1 MNIENRLINYKN
13 YNVFEDE
20 FKQIE
25 CNFST
30 LIVRDKLGYYER
42 IISLLC
48 ELGKSCNIAN
58 ALFISPTHGG
68 YIPLECSPH
77 FKYLFLYDC
86 KNNIQNINYNKTQH
100 KVNNFCMV
108 NDLNH
113 INNIHRNN
121 MLLFIGDYVN
131 NYDDF
136 IELYNPIIVSKI
148 NKKYNNYVIYHLTN
162 TELFVLI
169 PARFNESFLKGF
181 HVFIQDKSYELA
193 YDNLINICIM
203 VKNGGD
209 QFEEMLTKNLP
220 FMDYWTI
227 LDTGSTDNTIDIIN
241 KVLVNKKKGAL
252 YREPF
257 INFGASRN
265 RCLELAGTQCKY
277 NIMLDDTYILGGH
290 LREFLDYVRGDQFT
304 DSFSLYINQNDIEY
318 ASNRIFKSAKNLQ
331 YLYTIHEVIQDYDNV
346 NVIIP
351 NTQAHIYD
359 VPSPD
364 MNTRT
369 FNRKESDLVLLFDE
383 IKKNPDD
390 PRAYYYVAQTYNL
403 LQNHEKAYEYYL
415 ARGNHAKEGFIQ
427 EKVDALFEAGRI
439 ANFSLNRPW
448 EECEALYK
456 RAYELDTSRPESLY
470 FLGVHYYLEGNIGR
484 AYEYLL
490 KGFENGYPI
499 HRQYC
504 LKPTL
509 CYTYLPKILA
519 FCCYQKESYEIGE
532 KACKLFMDK
541 NKPDAEQYEL
551 VADWHN
557 IFAFL
562 NKSRKNIANIT
573 KVNYSENPLCV
584 FVAPGGFN
592 KWTGRDI
599 LSNGMGGSETYVVEM
614 ARYIQKQGYF
624 KVVVFCDCHCPDVY
638 EGVLYRPLEEY
649 FEFVN
654 QNYIHTCFV
663 SRYSEYLPVV
673 LKGQTTNVYLLVHDL
688 RLTGLIVPKDPKLKK
703 VFCLS
708 DWHVEYFT
716 NMYPDLKDITISFG
730 YGMDFT
736 YFNNTNNNTNKNV
749 EPVKQPYKFIYS
761 SLANRGLLQLLIM
774 WSKIHSIQPLA
785 SLHIYCDINSNYM
798 MKNYPELMQNIREL
812 IDKLVNANVFYY
824 GWSSKKELMEAW
836 KTSDVWF
843 YPCTYAETFC
853 LTGYEAAASKT
864 LVVTNDLAALQT
876 TVGDR
881 GVIIK
886 GLPENVEWFDNAINK
901 IFEILANPAK
911 KRELIE
917 KNYQWVCKYS
927 WEQRANEM
935 VQTYLLPGSSVKPTT
950 TTLDELEYGGMYN
963 WTNDIP
969 QGSRLVF
976 ESMIQYFNYTHNKTG
991 GPTKVLEIGTYAG
1004 TSLINIVKMIPN
1016 SSGVAV
1022 DLWQNYEESGSITE
1036 KIEENQIMKTFIS
1049 NVNKLGLQ
1057 ERVSYIRQDSTA
1069 ALIQMLKMGDTYDF
1083 IYVDASHTLCDC
1095 YGDLLLAWNVLNK
1108 GGVLGIDD
1116 YLWKTN
1122 DTLGSPF
1129 EAVNHFLKKYE
1140 GEMVVLSKEYRVFV
1154 EKK

>member
-1 MNIENRLINYKN
+1 MNIENRVINYKN
-13 YNVFEDE
+13 YNVFENE

-48 ELGKSCNIAN
+48 ELGKSCSTEN

-86 KNNIQNINYNKTQH
+86 KNNIQNINYNKSHH
-100 KVNNFCMV
+100 KVNNFCIV
-108 NDLNH
+108 NDLNN
-113 INNIHRNN
+113 INNIHRTN
-121 MLLFIGDYVN
+121 MLLFMEDFVN
-131 NYDDF
+131 DYDDF
-136 IELYNPIIVSKI
+136 IELYKPIIVGKI
-148 NKKYNNYVIYHLTN
+148 NKKYSNYFIYHLTN

-169 PARFNESFLKGF
+169 PMRLHYSFLKDF
-181 HVFIQDKSYELA
+181 HTFIPEKSYELA

-209 QFEEMLTKNLP
+209 KFEEMLTKNLP
-220 FMDYWTI
+220 FVDYWTI

-252 YREPF
+252 YQEPF

-265 RCLELAGTQCKY
+265 RCLELAGTQCKF

-318 ASNRIFKSAKNLQ
+318 ASNRIFKSAKKLQ

-364 MNTRT
+364 MTTRT
-369 FNRKESDLVLLFDE
+369 FNRKESDLVLLFEE
-383 IKKNPDD
+383 IRKNPDD
-390 PRAYYYVAQTYNL
+390 PRAYYYVGQTYNL
-403 LQNHEKAYEYYL
+403 LQKHEKAYEYYL

-448 EECEALYK
+448 EECEKLYK

-470 FLGVHYYLEGNIGR
+470 FLGVHYYLEGNIDS

-532 KACKLFMDK
+532 KACELFLEK
-541 NKPDAEQYEL
+541 NKPDAEQYDL
-551 VADWHN
+551 VVDWHK
-557 IFAFL
+557 IFVFL
-562 NKSRKNIANIT
+562 NKSRKNIGNML
-573 KVNYSENPLCV
+573 KSNYSENPLCV
-584 FVAPGGFN
+584 FVTPGGFT

-624 KVVVFCDCHCPDVY
+624 KVVVFCDCHTSDIY
-638 EGVLYRPLEEY
+638 EGVAYRPLEEY

-663 SRYSEYLPVV
+663 SRYSEYLPVA
-673 LKGQTTNVYLLVHDL
+673 LKGQTMNVYLLVHDL
-688 RLTGLIVPKDPKLKK
+688 RLTGLIVPMDQKLKK
-703 VFCLS
+703 IFCLS

-716 NMYPDLKDITISFG
+716 NMYPDLKDITVSFG
-730 YGMDFT
+730 YGMDLTHFV
-736 YFNNTNNNTNKNV
+736 NTNV

-774 WSKIHSIQPLA
+774 WSKIHCIQPLA

-798 MKNYPELMQNIREL
+798 MTNYPELMQNIRNL
-812 IDKLVNANVFYY
+812 IDKLGNANVFYY
-824 GWSSKKELMEAW
+824 GWSSKKVLMDAW
-836 KTSDVWF
+836 KTTDVWF

-886 GLPENVEWFDNAINK
+886 GLPDSVEWFDTAIDK
-901 IFEILANPAK
+901 LFEILANPAK

-917 KNYQWVCKYS
+917 KNYAWVCKYS

-935 VQTYLLPGSSVKPTT
+935 LQTYLLPGSSVKASDETT
-950 TTLDELEYGGMYN
+950 KLGDGLAYDGMYN
-963 WTNDIP
+963 WTNDVP
-969 QGSRLVF
+969 EGSRF
-976 ESMIQYFNYTHNKTG
+976 ESIIQYFNYTHKSV
-991 GPTKVLEIGTYAG
+991 PTKVLAYTG

-1016 SSGVAV
+1016 SRGVAI
-1022 DLWQNYEESGSITE
+1022 EESGAITE
-1036 KIEENQIMKTFIS
+1036 KIEENQIMNSFIS
-1049 NVNKLGLQ
+1049 NVNKSGLKD
-1057 ERVSYIRQDSTA
+1057 RVTYIRQDSTT
-1069 ALIQMLKMGDTYDF
+1069 ALIEMVKTDDKYDF
-1083 IYVDASHTLCDC
+1083 IYVGASHTLCDC

-1116 YLWKTN
+1116 YLWKQT

-1140 GEMVVLSKEYRVFV
+1140 KEMVVLSKEYRVFV